1 MRRHDSDLDH
11 LAAIPLF
18 GGCSKNELQLISQ
31 KAERVTFTKGGV
43 LTKQGSLGYEFFVIT
58 EGEAEVSRDG
68 KVVATLGPG
77 EYAGELALLDR
88 EPRNATVTA
97 KTDLKVIV
105 LGYQEFW
112 SVISGAPG
120 LDKKLLIAM
129 AKRLRAAETP
139 AVLS

>member
-1 MRRHDSDLDH
+1 MRRHDSDLDL

-18 GGCSKNELQLISQ
+18 GGCTKDELHLISQ
-31 KAERVTFTKGGV
+31 KAERVSFAPGQV
-43 LTKQGSLGYEFFVIT
+43 LTKQGSLGYEFFVII

-68 KVVATLGPG
+68 NVVAKLGPG
-77 EYAGELALLDR
+77 QYAGELALLDR

-97 KTDLKVIV
+97 KTDMKVIL

-112 SVISGAPG
+112 SVLSGAPG

-129 AKRLRAAETP
+129 AKRLRAAE
-139 AVLS
+139 SSKIG

>member
-18 GGCSKNELQLISQ
+18 GGCTKDELQLISQ
-31 KAERVTFTKGGV
+31 KAERVTFSPGQV

-68 KVVATLGPG
+68 TVVATLGPG
-77 EYAGELALLDR
+77 QYAGELALLDR

-97 KTDLKVIV
+97 ITDMKVIL

-112 SVISGAPG
+112 SVLSAAPG
-120 LDKKLLIAM
+120 LDKKLLIKM
-129 AKRLRAAETP
+129 AKRLRNAESP
-139 AVLS
+139 KVG